1 MYHYGADHSFEEL
14 PMRRALHTLGAS
26 SLAIVLAVFASG
38 AVFAAGPT
46 RTIEAVHISDT
57 FPAGARCP
65 FEVVRTIDGTLVTTT
80 FTGANGLTTTTF
92 SYKNGKI
99 GYLNPANGKTL
110 TAVLAGPAVYA
121 DNGDGTTTLRIP
133 GNDQRYTAP
142 GIGLIVANTGL
153 IVATLDTATGA
164 ILSIDFEAG
173 HQDGTPFPA
182 LCVGLE

>member
-1 MYHYGADHSFEEL
+1 MQPVRRTVGAGMLVLIVTGLS
-14 PMRRALHTLGAS
+14 AGA
-26 SLAIVLAVFASG
+26 VLA
-38 AVFAAGPT
+38 AAPT
-46 RTIEAVHISDT
+46 RTVEEVHISDT
-57 FPAGARCP
+57 FAAGARCP
-65 FEVVRTIDGTLVTTT
+65 FEVVRTIDGKLVTTT
-80 FTGANGLTTTTF
+80 FTDANGLTTTKF
-92 SYKNGKI
+92 SYKGGKI

-133 GNDQRYTAP
+133 GNSQRYTAP
-142 GIGLIVANTGL
+142 GMGFIVGNTGL

-164 ILSIDFEAG
+164 VLSIDFEAG

>member
-1 MYHYGADHSFEEL
+1 
-14 PMRRALHTLGAS
+14 MRRVLRLSAFVSA
-26 SLAIVLAVFASG
+26 SLALVGLSAGAALA
-38 AVFAAGPT
+38 AAPT
-46 RTIEAVHISDT
+46 RTVEEVHISDT

-65 FEVVRTIDGTLVTTT
+65 FVVVRTIDGTLVTTT
-80 FTGANGLTTTTF
+80 FTGADGLTKTSF
-92 SYKNGKI
+92 SYKDGKI

-110 TAVLAGPAVYA
+110 TAVLAGPAVYT
-121 DNGDGTTTLRIP
+121 DNGDGTTTLSIP
-133 GNDQRYTAP
+133 GNDQRYVAP

>member
-1 MYHYGADHSFEEL
+1 
-14 PMRRALHTLGAS
+14 MRRLL
-26 SLAIVLAVFASG
+26 LAIGLSSIGLLVATLSTTAALA
-38 AVFAAGPT
+38 AAPT
-46 RTIEAVHISDT
+46 RTVEEVHVSDA
-57 FPAGARCP
+57 FPAGTRCP

-80 FTGANGLTTTTF
+80 FTNSDGLTTTTF

-110 TAVLAGPAVYA
+110 TAVLAGPAVYT

-164 ILSIDFEAG
+164 LVSIDFEAG

>member
-1 MYHYGADHSFEEL
+1 
-14 PMRRALHTLGAS
+14 MRRASRLLGFVSVSLLLVAS
-26 SLAIVLAVFASG
+26 SASAAVAG
-38 AVFAAGPT
+38 APT
-46 RTIEAVHISDT
+46 RTVETVHISDT
-57 FPAGARCP
+57 FPAGSRCP
-65 FEVVRTIDGTLVTTT
+65 FEVVRTIDGMLVTTT
-80 FTGANGLTTTTF
+80 FTDGDGLTTTAF

-110 TAVLAGPAVYA
+110 TAVLAGPAVYT
-121 DNGDGTTTLRIP
+121 DSGDGTTTLTIP
-133 GNDQRYTAP
+133 GNDQRYVAP

-164 ILSIDFEAG
+164 LLSIDFEAG

>member
-1 MYHYGADHSFEEL
+1 
-14 PMRRALHTLGAS
+14 MRRALRILGTGLFVLVVAGLS
-26 SLAIVLAVFASG
+26 GGAVLA
-38 AVFAAGPT
+38 AAPS
-46 RTIEAVHISDT
+46 RTVEAVHISDT
-57 FPAGARCP
+57 FAAGARCP

-80 FTGANGLTTTTF
+80 FTDADGLTTTMF

-121 DNGDGTTTLRIP
+121 DNGDGTTTLTIP
-133 GNDQRYTAP
+133 GNDQRYTAQ

>member
-1 MYHYGADHSFEEL
+1 
-14 PMRRALHTLGAS
+14 MRRSLRTLGPIGL
-26 SLAIVLAVFASG
+26 SLVLGILWAGAVLAADPV
-38 AVFAAGPT
+38 
-46 RTIEAVHISDT
+46 RTSEDVHISDT

-65 FEVVRTIDGTLVTTT
+65 FEVVRTIDGTLVTTV
-80 FTGANGLTTTTF
+80 FTDANGLTKTTF

-110 TAVLAGPAVYA
+110 TAVLAGPAVYV

-142 GIGLIVANTGL
+142 GQGFIVGNTGL

-164 ILSIDFEAG
+164 LLSIDFEAG

>member
-1 MYHYGADHSFEEL
+1 
-14 PMRRALHTLGAS
+14 MRRALRT
-26 SLAIVLAVFASG
+26 LAIGLLVLGVSGLSAGVVLA
-38 AVFAAGPT
+38 AAPI
-46 RTIEAVHISDT
+46 RTVEEVHISNT
-57 FPAGARCP
+57 FAAGARCP
-65 FEVVRTIDGTLVTTT
+65 FEVVRTIDGTLVTTV
-80 FTGANGLTTTTF
+80 FTDAKGQTTTTF

-110 TAVLAGPAVYA
+110 SAVLAGPAVYS
-121 DNGDGTTTLRIP
+121 DNGDGTTTLTIP

-142 GIGLIVANTGL
+142 GFGLIVANTGL

>member
-1 MYHYGADHSFEEL
+1 
-14 PMRRALHTLGAS
+14 MRRALRILGTGLFVLVAAGLS
-26 SLAIVLAVFASG
+26 GGTVLA
-38 AVFAAGPT
+38 AAPS
-46 RTIEAVHISDT
+46 RTVEAVHISDT
-57 FPAGARCP
+57 FAAGARCP

-80 FTGANGLTTTTF
+80 FTDADGLTTTMF

-121 DNGDGTTTLRIP
+121 DNGDGTTTLTIP

>member
-1 MYHYGADHSFEEL
+1 
-14 PMRRALHTLGAS
+14 MRRALRTLGLVLS
-26 SLAIVLAVFASG
+26 SLVIAGLWAGSALAASP
-38 AVFAAGPT
+38 A
-46 RTIEAVHISDT
+46 RTAEDVHISDT
-57 FPAGARCP
+57 FPAGTRCP
-65 FEVVRTIDGTLVTTT
+65 FEVVRTIDGTLVTTV
-80 FTGANGLTTTTF
+80 FTDTSGLTKTTF
-92 SYKNGKI
+92 SYRNGTI

-110 TAVLAGPAVYA
+110 TAVLAGPAVYT

-142 GIGLIVANTGL
+142 GLGFIVGNTGL

-164 ILSIDFEAG
+164 LLSIDFEAG

>member
-1 MYHYGADHSFEEL
+1 
-14 PMRRALHTLGAS
+14 MRRAFRVLGLS
-26 SLAIVLAVFASG
+26 SLSLAFLGLSAT
-38 AVFAAGPT
+38 AAFAAPPT
-46 RTIEAVHISDT
+46 RTSEAVHISDT
-57 FPAGARCP
+57 FPAGTRCP

-80 FTGANGLTTTTF
+80 FTNSDGLTTTTF
-92 SYKNGKI
+92 SYKGGKI

-110 TAVLAGPAVYA
+110 TAVLAGPAVYT

-133 GNDQRYTAP
+133 GNDQRYVAP

-153 IVATLDTATGA
+153 IIATLDTATGA
-164 ILSIDFEAG
+164 LLSIDFEAG